1 MKVVLVGH
9 PFSPIGMG
17 EQLVSLSSALSACY
31 FPHKIFDVFPSLQNM
46 NESEREWIKPIL
58 TTDINDA
65 DIRIFNIN
73 GDEVDDVI
81 NQLNKTGLNWES
93 ATNVIM
99 PAWELS
105 NYPIEWQEKLNM
117 FDEIWAISNFVKKC
131 MSKFFDGPVRHI
143 GQACERRK
151 GAIYS
156 RKYFGLTDSAHI
168 ILGFFDES
176 SYFTRKNPRAL
187 VQILDRLED
196 EIPEED
202 YQIVIKTKNF
212 NKESSF
218 SAKSHPKLKQISGNL
233 TYDEITSLITAS
245 DTFVSLH
252 RSEGLGRGG
261 AEAAL
266 LGKSSVITGY
276 SGVEDYINHPSVF
289 PVNYKLVECQEG
301 DYPHCIGQSWAE
313 PDIEHAVRILIDL
326 IKNSRE
332 IESDTYNGSEN
343 ITNLGVGFKAI
354 SAITKIAETRSSGE
368 IL

>member
-17 EQLVSLSSALSACY
+17 EQLVSLSAALSSCY
-31 FPHKIFDVFPSLQNM
+31 FQHQIFDVFPSLQNV
-46 NESEREWIKPIL
+46 NESERDWIKPIV
-58 TTDINDA
+58 TQDINDA

-73 GDEVDDVI
+73 GDEVDEVI
-81 NQLNKTGLNWES
+81 CQLNKNGLDWNC
-93 ATNVIM
+93 AINIIM

-105 NYPIEWQEKLNM
+105 NYPVEWQEKLSI
-117 FDEIWAISNFVKKC
+117 FDEIWAISNFVKEC

-143 GQACERRK
+143 GQSCERRK

-156 RKYFGLTDSAHI
+156 RKYFGLSDSAYT

-176 SYFTRKNPRAL
+176 SYFTRKNPDAL
-187 VQILDRLED
+187 VKVLNRLEE
-196 EIPEED
+196 EIPDED
-202 YQIVIKTKNF
+202 FQIVIKTKNF

-218 SAKSHPKLKQISGNL
+218 STKSHPKLKQISGNL
-233 TYDEITSLITAS
+233 SYDEITSLIAAT

-266 LGKSSVITGY
+266 LGKTSVITGY
-276 SGVEDYINHPSVF
+276 SGVADYLHHPLVY
-289 PVNYKLVECQEG
+289 PVKYKLVECKNG
-301 DYPHCIGQSWAE
+301 DYPHCKGQSWAE
-313 PDIEHAVRILIDL
+313 PDIEHAVSILIDL
-326 IKNSRE
+326 IK
-332 IESDTYNGSEN
+332 GSCVKENDGKLGLEN

-354 SAITKIAETRSSGE
+354 SAITEIAETKA
-368 IL
+368 